1 MPDAT
6 RRRQVLQTIGGAGL
20 VGLAGCLGG
29 ESGQQPSGGSGENQ
43 ADQSTPTRTTRPSPQ
58 ETITVHLPPW
68 EGWNLITNYL
78 ETEGIFEEKF
88 ANVGANVE
96 FQRTWEGPPLYAGG
110 QVDIASLAA
119 IEAAQLAARRELP
132 SVYVGNILSA
142 YIGVFTYRGSGYEV
156 SETGSPKA
164 SLDRLSDTQEPF
176 AIIGWDSGTTQIDRI
191 VLNEVYDIQF
201 DEDDSDLNASSVDI
215 FAVAGLL
222 ANEQVAAGQTSPILG
237 GMDKFVNYEVYDP
250 IFLSQNEMIANGY
263 GRGSV
268 NLNGT
273 VVREEVMEDH
283 EDVVRAYIEAF
294 NEGSNWLHD
303 NVDTLLDMPGTMDL
317 FDVPQ
322 TRDQA
327 QLWLDYAVKTDMS
340 NWPLPDTFELEVP
353 PLPRDIKLT
362 NEWVEDNRSF
372 LEIVVPTGIVPADW
386 EDYLRYEVI

>member
-29 ESGQQPSGGSGENQ
+29 DQDGQDQPDGAAQDQDG
-43 ADQSTPTRTTRPSPQ
+43 QSTPTRTTRPSPQ
-58 ETITVHLPPW
+58 ETVTIHLPPW

-88 ANVGANVE
+88 DGVGANVE

-142 YIGVFTYRGSGYEV
+142 YINVFTYRGSGYEV
-156 SETGSPKA
+156 SATGSPKA
-164 SLDRLSDTQEPF
+164 SLDKLVETQEPF
-176 AIIGWDSGTTQIDRI
+176 AIVGWDSGTTQIDRI

-201 DEDDSDLNASSVDI
+201 DEEQSALNASSADL

-222 ANEQVAAGQTSPILG
+222 ANEQVAAGQTAPILG
-237 GMDKFVNYEVYDP
+237 EMDKFVNYEVYDP
-250 IFLSQNEMIANGY
+250 IYLSQNEMIENGY
-263 GRGSV
+263 GLGSV

-273 VVREEVMEDH
+273 VVRQEIMENHD
-283 EDVVRAYIEAF
+283 DVVRAYIEAF
-294 NEGSNWLHD
+294 NEGSN
-303 NVDTLLDMPGTMDL
+303 
-317 FDVPQ
+317 
-322 TRDQA
+322 
-327 QLWLDYAVKTDMS
+327 
-340 NWPLPDTFELEVP
+340 
-353 PLPRDIKLT
+353 
-362 NEWVEDNRSF
+362 
-372 LEIVVPTGIVPADW
+372 
-386 EDYLRYEVI
+386 